1 VPDNT
6 CADGGSTFAGIALG
20 DIGRTRSFGVR
31 NPSVPSMMPLIREPR
46 PYVAGHGKE
55 ERE

>member
-1 VPDNT
+1 MPDSAYWDSGDT
-6 CADGGSTFAGIALG
+6 LAGIAFG
-20 DIGRTRSFGVR
+20 DIGLTRSFGVR

>member
-1 VPDNT
+1 VPDST
-6 CADGGSTFAGIALG
+6 YWDGGNTLAGIALG

>member
-1 VPDNT
+1 MPDST
-6 CADGGSTFAGIALG
+6 YWDGGDTFAGIAFG
-20 DIGRTRSFGVR
+20 DIGRTRSFGAR